1 MKRLVTFQVFSEAS
15 LAGESDLYE
24 HILGKESIEHKYKI
38 MQRLVEIKWMT
49 VAYESVILKEATQY
63 NIDTALQLIR
73 FILSSYLNYASR
85 RIK

>member
-1 MKRLVTFQVFSEAS
+1 
-15 LAGESDLYE
+15 
-24 HILGKESIEHKYKI
+24 

-63 NIDTALQLIR
+63 NKDRALQLIR
-73 FILSSYLNYASR
+73 FILSSYLNYATR